1 MNQDELGRVRAPCAQ
16 REAILDPFDASGMS
30 GTAFAAYAGVKYPTF
45 ANWVQQ
51 RRRERVKMDGSA
63 DSTSERGA
71 GAARWI
77 EVVTGALAPLP
88 LAPVAVHLPGGARIE
103 LRDVG
108 GVALAAELIGKLAGV
123 RGC

>member
-1 MNQDELGRVRAPCAQ
+1 
-16 REAILDPFDASGMS
+16 MS
-30 GTAFAAYAGVKYPTF
+30 GAAFAAYVGVKYPTF

-51 RRRERVKMDGSA
+51 RRRERARMDGAA

-71 GAARWI
+71 GASRWI